1 MRRTRR
7 HKFFQISLLFL
18 LYSILHVY
26 SQRSKGVEVEEETV
40 SSTAQSQLSPEILTK
55 TKGNISG
62 AVDTVLKASSNLLN
76 GSVTVTP
83 STNTPSTPVIS
94 TITTRKPTTQE
105 SLLHRPTVHTIQK
118 PTTPAPVTAR
128 QTSQPKTEI
137 PLSSPT
143 TPLGRTTV
151 PTLRPKRNNC
161 TPPAIE
167 QFPRPL
173 MGPQARRHGG
183 IIIHVLVAVY
193 TFIGLAIVCDEY
205 FVASLDRI
213 CEELKLSPDVAGA
226 TFMAAGSSAPELATV
241 IIGVFFAKD
250 DIGISGVIGSA
261 VFNIMFVISVCAL
274 CTNTV
279 CYLNWWPLVR
289 DCFFYAVSIL
299 VMLFTIYNETISWGE
314 SLFMLCMY
322 VVYCIV
328 LHFNPQLERW
338 AQTLPVP
345 CKNIAREEA
354 SGLVSYKT
362 LDEEKKR
369 NSYGSP
375 DRSIDNLEQVD
386 MTSLSGPALNQ
397 TPTQQILIT
406 QIKI

>member
-167 QFPRPL
+167 QV
-173 MGPQARRHGG
+173 Q
-183 IIIHVLVAVY
+183 
-193 TFIGLAIVCDEY
+193 
-205 FVASLDRI
+205 
-213 CEELKLSPDVAGA
+213 
-226 TFMAAGSSAPELATV
+226 
-241 IIGVFFAKD
+241 
-250 DIGISGVIGSA
+250 
-261 VFNIMFVISVCAL
+261 
-274 CTNTV
+274 
-279 CYLNWWPLVR
+279 YL
-289 DCFFYAVSIL
+289 Y
-299 VMLFTIYNETISWGE
+299 Y
-314 SLFMLCMY
+314 
-322 VVYCIV
+322 
-328 LHFNPQLERW
+328 
-338 AQTLPVP
+338 
-345 CKNIAREEA
+345 
-354 SGLVSYKT
+354 
-362 LDEEKKR
+362 
-369 NSYGSP
+369 
-375 DRSIDNLEQVD
+375 
-386 MTSLSGPALNQ
+386 
-397 TPTQQILIT
+397 
-406 QIKI
+406 

>member
-299 VMLFTIYNETISWGE
+299 VMLFTIYNETIS
-314 SLFMLCMY
+314 C
-322 VVYCIV
+322 
-328 LHFNPQLERW
+328 
-338 AQTLPVP
+338 
-345 CKNIAREEA
+345 
-354 SGLVSYKT
+354 
-362 LDEEKKR
+362 
-369 NSYGSP
+369 
-375 DRSIDNLEQVD
+375 
-386 MTSLSGPALNQ
+386 
-397 TPTQQILIT
+397 
-406 QIKI
+406 